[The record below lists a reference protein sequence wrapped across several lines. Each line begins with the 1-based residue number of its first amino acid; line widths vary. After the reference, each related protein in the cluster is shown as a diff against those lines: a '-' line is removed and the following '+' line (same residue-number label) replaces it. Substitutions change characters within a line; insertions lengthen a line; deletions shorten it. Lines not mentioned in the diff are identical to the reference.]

1 MTEDRVCEAICELKC
16 STYLEYILL
25 VLVIFR
31 NMGLK
36 ARLCVCFEVH
46 EINEDSKKLQAALN
60 KSKPTK
66 EQAETKVAR
75 TSGTKRKSNTTE
87 QTASGKSSKG
97 MPKKKRQKSTTS
109 LAGKLSQLSDNE
121 SEWSEEEDDDSDSEP
136 KSKKKPVA
144 SRAKKVVAKKKP
156 IDKDVEDEE
165 KDRSKNLIKKPT
177 LKKSNSQILSSE
189 EAVEV
194 AGTSKPKVCRE
205 AGAKNYWLEVYLDE
219 ERMWQPIDPL
229 NVKTNLVGDYFE
241 DRFEKQILYTCAFD
255 NDNRVKDVT
264 KRYSSMWTTS
274 TRLLRVDFI
283 EKKLWWER
291 TMLLKQVLDPDLDI
305 EEEQQLKSDYFLTFY
320 FECYYF

>member
-1 MTEDRVCEAICELKC
+1 MTEDRVCESICELKC
-16 STYLEYILL
+16 STYLEYMLL
-25 VLVIFR
+25 VLIIFR

-36 ARLCVCFEVH
+36 ARLCVCFEAH
-46 EINEDSKKLQAALN
+46 EINEDSKKLQALMN
-60 KSKPTK
+60 KSQPK
-66 EQAETKVAR
+66 EQAAVAR
-75 TSGTKRKSNTTE
+75 TSGTKRKSNTTK
-87 QTASGKSSKG
+87 QTESGKGSKG

-109 LAGKLSQLSDNE
+109 LAGKLSQLSDE
-121 SEWSEEEDDDSDSEP
+121 SDWSKEDDSDSEP
-136 KSKKKPVA
+136 KAKKKPVA
-144 SRAKKVVAKKKP
+144 SRAKKVAVKKP

-165 KDRSKNLIKKPT
+165 KDLSKNLIKKPI
-177 LKKSNSQILSSE
+177 LKKSNSQILSSD

-194 AGTSKPKVCRE
+194 AATSKPKVCRE
-205 AGAKNYWLEVYLDE
+205 AGARNYWLEVYLEE

-229 NVKTNLVGDYFE
+229 NAKPNLVGDYFE

-291 TMLLKQVLDPDLDI
+291 TMLLKQTLDPDLDI
-305 EEEQQLKSDYFLTFY
+305 EEEQQLKSDYT
-320 FECYYF
+320 